1 MNIEVRDL
9 SPAEAD
15 ARLREG
21 TLTVVDVRPPRERE
35 LAAIALPYAVLDA
48 GGLESLLAQPRDLP
62 LGFLCHH
69 GGRSAQAAEQFRAQG
84 FTEVFNIAGASTPGR
99 RTWIRRY
106 RVTELPATRRSRG
119 HRGGS
124 ERDAQ

>member
-1 MNIEVRDL
+1 MNTESRDL

-21 TLTVVDVRPPRERE
+21 TLTIVDVRPPQERE

-48 GGLESLLAQPRDLP
+48 GGLEDLLAQSRDLP

-69 GGRSAQAAEQFRAQG
+69 GGRSAQAADHFRAQG
-84 FTEVFNIAGASTPGR
+84 FSEVFTIAGGIRSEER
-99 RTWIRRY
+99 R
-106 RVTELPATRRSRG
+106 G
-119 HRGGS
+119 GKRGGS
-124 ERDAQ
+124 TSQCWGCQYN

>member
-1 MNIEVRDL
+1 MNTESRDL

-21 TLTVVDVRPPRERE
+21 TLTIVDVRPPQERE

-48 GGLESLLAQPRDLP
+48 GGLEDLLAQSRDLP

-69 GGRSAQAAEQFRAQG
+69 GGRSAQAADHF
-84 FTEVFNIAGASTPGR
+84 
-99 RTWIRRY
+99 
-106 RVTELPATRRSRG
+106 RRSEE
-119 HRGGS
+119 HTS
-124 ERDAQ
+124 ELQSLMRISYAVFCLKTKTNKHT

>member
-1 MNIEVRDL
+1 MNSEIRDL

-21 TLTVVDVRPPRERE
+21 TLTVVDVRPPQERE

-48 GGLESLLAQPRDLP
+48 GALEDLLAQPRDLP

-69 GGRSAQAAEQFRAQG
+69 GGRSAQAAEHFRAQG
-84 FTEVFNIAGASTPGR
+84 FTEVFNIAGGIDAWAQDVDPSVP
-99 RTWIRRY
+99 RY
-106 RVTELPATRRSRG
+106 
-119 HRGGS
+119 
-124 ERDAQ
+124 

>member
-1 MNIEVRDL
+1 MFFLFKQETAYELRISDWSSDGCSSVL
-9 SPAEAD
+9 D

-21 TLTVVDVRPPRERE
+21 TLTIVDVRPPQERE

-69 GGRSAQAAEQFRAQG
+69 GGRSAQAADHFHAQG
-84 FTEVFNIAGASTPGR
+84 FNEVFN
-99 RTWIRRY
+99 
-106 RVTELPATRRSRG
+106 
-119 HRGGS
+119 
-124 ERDAQ
+124 

>member
-1 MNIEVRDL
+1 MNIEIRDL

-21 TLTVVDVRPPRERE
+21 TLTLVDVRPPQERE

-62 LGFLCHH
+62 LGVLSPP
-69 GGRSAQAAEQFRAQG
+69 GGRRPPAADTLHAQG
-84 FTEVFNIAGASTPGR
+84 
-99 RTWIRRY
+99 
-106 RVTELPATRRSRG
+106 TREHNRRG
-119 HRGGS
+119 HGRARVWQG
-124 ERDAQ
+124 R

>member
-1 MNIEVRDL
+1 MNIEIQDL

-21 TLTVVDVRPPRERE
+21 TLTIVDVRPPQERE

-69 GGRSAQAAEQFRAQG
+69 GGRSAQAAEPSHGPGLNEAY
-84 FTEVFNIAGASTPGR
+84 NIAGGLDAWAQTVDPSAQ
-99 RTWIRRY
+99 I
-106 RVTELPATRRSRG
+106 
-119 HRGGS
+119 GS
-124 ERDAQ
+124 PHV

>member
-1 MNIEVRDL
+1 MNIEIQDL

-21 TLTVVDVRPPRERE
+21 TLTIVDVRPPQERE

-69 GGRSAQAAEQFRAQG
+69 GGRSAQAAAHFHAQG
-84 FTEVFNIAGASTPGR
+84 FSEGFTPPGGTHTSEER
-99 RTWIRRY
+99 
-106 RVTELPATRRSRG
+106 
-119 HRGGS
+119 RGGKEVAS
-124 ERDAQ
+124 PCT